1 MFCKYCGKEIEDGK
15 EVCEECASKET
26 ETKVE
31 ENVVIEEPKEETTN
45 NETVKDESAKDET
58 TTQTY
63 VNTNSATGT
72 NTNTT
77 KNQKSKVGAGIMGI
91 LLGALGVHNFYLGY
105 TGKAVAQLLITILSC
120 GCLAPVSGIWG
131 LIEGILILTGDINKD
146 ANGNDLKD

>member
-31 ENVVIEEPKEETTN
+31 ENVVIEEPKEENTN
-45 NETVKDESAKDET
+45 NETVKEET
-58 TTQTY
+58 TTHTY

-72 NTNTT
+72 NTNSDN
-77 KNQKSKVGAGIMGI
+77 KNAKSKVGAGIMGI

-131 LIEGILILTGDINKD
+131 LIEGIMILTCDINKD

>member
-31 ENVVIEEPKEETTN
+31 ENVVIEEPKEENTN
-45 NETVKDESAKDET
+45 NETVKEET
-58 TTQTY
+58 TTHTY

-131 LIEGILILTGDINKD
+131 LIEGIMILTCDINKD